1 MYQQTSTHPMLL
13 QGHEASN
20 PNMRLVAPRPVYFNQ
35 TRETTALGYI
45 NQPNMSLPPPPH
57 VPTLQSTETLE
68 SSECPDS
75 PSKKKT
81 YSTLTLSQLDPGE
94 IERFTNP
101 HMTRKEIEGVIGF
114 RPRNLDMY
122 RRAFVHKSI
131 LRILKLLPREDVPGY
146 MFESNERLEFV
157 GDAVL
162 SNITAFYLYNKFPNR
177 DEGFLTKTRSK
188 LVDTKALSTYARKK
202 DLGKHML
209 MSRHLIQMNGK
220 DRDKMLE
227 NVMEALIGAIYIDL
241 GLEHATRFVHNLFDN
256 LTNWDAVL
264 KDTNYKDQ
272 ILRWCQT
279 RGMDLPVYEITKME
293 GPPHD
298 RTFEMKVVVGGQ
310 TLGTGS
316 GKKKTDA
323 EQKAAQQGISAL
335 KRDANENDLGSSIES
350 LDSTDYSPE
359 DSPSTSLSGSFEQL
373 SGWS

>member
-1 MYQQTSTHPMLL
+1 MYRQTLPPTMIA

-20 PNMRLVAPRPVYFNQ
+20 PNMRLVAPRPVYYNNTAHLGRANQ
-35 TRETTALGYI
+35 
-45 NQPNMSLPPPPH
+45 PPPP
-57 VPTLQSTETLE
+57 PPPPPPAMAPLSKTYILDEEQDQE
-68 SSECPDS
+68 SVDS
-75 PSKKKT
+75 PSRKKT

-94 IERFTNP
+94 IERFTTP
-101 HMTRKEIEGVIGF
+101 HMSRTEIEGVIGF
-114 RPRNLDMY
+114 RPKNLDMY

-131 LRILKLLPREDVPGY
+131 LRILRLLPRENVPGY

-241 GLEHATRFVHNLFDN
+241 GLDHATRFVHGLFDK

-279 RGMDLPVYEITKME
+279 RGMELPIYEITKMD

-310 TLGTGS
+310 TLGIGS

-323 EQKAAQQGISAL
+323 EQKAAQQGINAL
-335 KRDANENDLGSSIES
+335 KRDSGDQDLGSSIES
-350 LDSTDYSPE
+350 LESTDYSPDE
-359 DSPSTSLSGSFEQL
+359 STYGHESYGQP

>member
-1 MYQQTSTHPMLL
+1 MMFQQPTQHQAIF

-20 PNMRLVAPRPVYFNQ
+20 PNMRLVAPRPVPLNQ
-35 TRETTALGYI
+35 TTLGYI
-45 NQPNMSLPPPPH
+45 PQPNNMYIIPPPPPC
-57 VPTLQSTETLE
+57 VDTENNTQ
-68 SSECPDS
+68 DGTIS
-75 PSKKKT
+75 PSKKKA

-94 IERFTNP
+94 IDRFTTP
-101 HMTRKEIEGVIGF
+101 HMSRREIEGVIGF
-114 RPRNLDMY
+114 RPKNLDMY

-131 LRILKLLPREDVPGY
+131 LRILKLLPREDVPSY

-241 GLEHATRFVHNLFDN
+241 GLEHATRFVHSLFEK

-264 KDTNYKDQ
+264 KDTNFKDQ

-279 RGMDLPVYEITKME
+279 RGMELPIYEITKMD

-310 TLGTGS
+310 TLGFGS

-335 KRDANENDLGSSIES
+335 KRSESGSELESSIES
-350 LDSTDYSPE
+350 LESQ
-359 DSPSTSLSGSFEQL
+359 GSRDGECSVEEFNSYEL
-373 SGWS
+373 DFS